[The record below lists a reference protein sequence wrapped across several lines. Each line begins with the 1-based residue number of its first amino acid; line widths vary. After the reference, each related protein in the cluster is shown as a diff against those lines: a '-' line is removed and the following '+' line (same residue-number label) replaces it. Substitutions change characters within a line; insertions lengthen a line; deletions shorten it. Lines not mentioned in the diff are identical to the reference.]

1 MTVYLKDDFEADFG
15 IFFSKI
21 SMISLKVSH
30 TIDKF
35 SKSLKEIEAED
46 NMEIEVIEDLGTVEI
61 PKELSDTL
69 FELTENLKNQ
79 IYFNSLAVMIF
90 SFLEFTLIEYCRL
103 IDSYIQPNK
112 AFKDYRNFGLEKA
125 KEYLKDNFDID
136 FGALAN
142 WEEISKFQR
151 VRNLIVHNN
160 AYIIKDYDKTIEE
173 QDDFDILSKMNK
185 VIEITSSGTI
195 FIKTIDYVNETLEK
209 TVELINDIMDKTKVE
224 VVKKNSTDNKKQIE

>member
-1 MTVYLKDDFEADFG
+1 MTVYLKDDFDADFG
-15 IFFSKI
+15 IFFTKI

-112 AFKDYRNFGLEKA
+112 AFKDYRNFGLEKV

-136 FGALAN
+136 FGEVVN
-142 WEEISKFQR
+142 WEEVSKFQR

-160 AYIIKDYDKTIEE
+160 ANIIKDYD
-173 QDDFDILSKMNK
+173 
-185 VIEITSSGTI
+185 
-195 FIKTIDYVNETLEK
+195 KTIDYVNETLEK
-209 TVELINDIMDKTKVE
+209 TVELINDIMDKTKEE
-224 VVKKNSTDNKKQIE
+224 VVKKKSSDDENQIE